1 MCVVSKQWVGLYL
14 LLLDV
19 QRGEERLASAGA
31 RRWGA
36 RLSHVVLRAVRAG
49 HGIGIVR
56 FLGVACGREHHHHS
70 GQRQRPP
77 LLDEAPDSGGGGGG
91 QRAEGQGQALPAGAV
106 RTVRTARAIL
116 LHMRAAGHGPQRAV
130 RATDD
135 KAGALGRA
143 AAAASGNATPLYRR
157 NAEVAISRFRLSE
170 MAKDS
175 RDWGRFT

>member
-14 LLLDV
+14 LLLAV
-19 QRGEERLASAGA
+19 QRGEERLAYAGA

-36 RLSHVVLRAVRAG
+36 RLSYVVLRAVRAG

-77 LLDEAPDSGGGGGG
+77 LLDEAPHSGGGGG

-116 LHMRAAGHGPQRAV
+116 LHMRAAGHEPQRAV
-130 RATDD
+130 RATNN
-135 KAGALGRA
+135 KAGALGR

-170 MAKDS
+170 MAKDT
-175 RDWGRFT
+175 RDWGRIT